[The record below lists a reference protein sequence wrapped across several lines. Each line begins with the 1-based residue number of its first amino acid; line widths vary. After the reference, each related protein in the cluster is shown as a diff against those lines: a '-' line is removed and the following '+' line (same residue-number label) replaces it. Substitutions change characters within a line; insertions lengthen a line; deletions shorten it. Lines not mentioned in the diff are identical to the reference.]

1 MLWCI
6 LEICILHY
14 IQKNVLFFYI
24 RSFFRDSSMFFI
36 PLFNIKYS
44 ILVQNVKSKI
54 YWRLLITDNISKS
67 QSAASFICGVI
78 SFLAT
83 LVWYACYF
91 LWIYGL
97 FCLGDIFLMNNK
109 LELWL
114 KAVEVQNKMS
124 HFLERLQIQEK
135 IGSMWPAVK
144 LGVFFL
150 LCFKSYRWKNL
161 KELISSRGLC
171 RERIWGK
178 SFIFNKIN

>member
-1 MLWCI
+1 
-6 LEICILHY
+6 
-14 IQKNVLFFYI
+14 
-24 RSFFRDSSMFFI
+24 MFFI

-161 KELISSRGLC
+161 KELSVPEVSVGREYEENHSSSVRL
-171 RERIWGK
+171 IK
-178 SFIFNKIN
+178 SFSLQDYPLNFPYRSAVIYL